1 VQQALAK
8 KLATPTRSQNSLT
21 LIVINFLRLCVALL
35 FMPSVNHT
43 PLTNTR
49 IDTFNLY
56 YKVMQ
61 EMTKAHI
68 GQHSLDMIADMRDW
82 ELSRL
87 QIVTDVLREK
97 VREAYSN
104 GLGVTELA
112 KKAGVTRRTI
122 QQWIE

>member
-1 VQQALAK
+1 
-8 KLATPTRSQNSLT
+8 
-21 LIVINFLRLCVALL
+21 
-35 FMPSVNHT
+35 MPSVNHT
-43 PLTNTR
+43 QPTYTR

-68 GQHSLDMIADMRDW
+68 AGYSLDMVADMRDW

-87 QIVTDVLREK
+87 QIVTEVLRDK
-97 VREAYSN
+97 VREGYAS
-104 GLGVTELA
+104 GIGVTELA

-122 QQWIE
+122 HQWIE

>member
-1 VQQALAK
+1 MA
-8 KLATPTRSQNSLT
+8 
-21 LIVINFLRLCVALL
+21 
-35 FMPSVNHT
+35 SVNHT
-43 PLTNTR
+43 QPTITR

-68 GQHSLDMIADMRDW
+68 AGYSLDMVADMRDW

-87 QIVTDVLREK
+87 QIVTEVLRDK
-97 VREAYSN
+97 VREEYAN
-104 GLGVTELA
+104 GTGVTDLA

-122 QQWIE
+122 HQWIE

>member
-1 VQQALAK
+1 
-8 KLATPTRSQNSLT
+8 
-21 LIVINFLRLCVALL
+21 
-35 FMPSVNHT
+35 MPSVNHT
-43 PLTNTR
+43 HTTFTR

-68 GQHSLDMIADMRDW
+68 AQHSLDMVADMRDW

-87 QIVTDVLREK
+87 QIITDVLRDK
-97 VREAYSN
+97 VREGYAN
-104 GLGVTELA
+104 GMGVTELA

-122 QQWIE
+122 HQWIE